1 MNNNLG
7 NALTTIPVHAQ
18 PTDLRIPTIFVIIEK
33 DGKMSQPTPAVMTSR
48 PTQTGATTVRTSH
61 ASTQPD
67 FVKVAD
73 ASTQSGRKV
82 RMADVGMQTLPNT
95 PPFKFDSAPTHN
107 STRSKRRE
115 LKTRLEKR
123 SDNRPDKATDLMTIK
138 TSGLLRRGSAL
149 DDRANDIRQSK
160 VETLRQA
167 NRQKRE
173 VEEFQNLS
181 APPRREQL
189 RKQNYILSG
198 VAVRKTM
205 KLSNQM

>member
-1 MNNNLG
+1 M
-7 NALTTIPVHAQ
+7 A
-18 PTDLRIPTIFVIIEK
+18 
-33 DGKMSQPTPAVMTSR
+33 
-48 PTQTGATTVRTSH
+48 H

-67 FVKVAD
+67 FVRVAD
-73 ASTQSGRKV
+73 ASTQNGQKV
-82 RMADVGMQTLPNT
+82 RMADVGVQTLPNT
-95 PPFKFDSAPTHN
+95 PPFKFDSASTHS

-123 SDNRPDKATDLMTIK
+123 TDDRPSKVTDFTTMK
-138 TSGLLRRGSAL
+138 TGGLLRRGSAL
-149 DDRANDIRQSK
+149 DDRANDIRQAK
-160 VETLRQA
+160 VETLRKT